1 MLKGRYGFITRD
13 FPRDRNPTGIYFHG
27 SQLRGYPFE
36 QLSIGDRVYFVVGKN
51 EKGCVAQQID
61 VVEKTP
67 IAVTQVFVIY
77 KLINPTVFHFILYF
91 ILYHK
96 SQKEIQVKGT

>member
-13 FPRDRNPTGIYFHG
+13 FPRDPNPTGIYFHG

-77 KLINPTVFHFILYF
+77 KLILGYWRNFHWSSI
-91 ILYHK
+91 
-96 SQKEIQVKGT
+96 